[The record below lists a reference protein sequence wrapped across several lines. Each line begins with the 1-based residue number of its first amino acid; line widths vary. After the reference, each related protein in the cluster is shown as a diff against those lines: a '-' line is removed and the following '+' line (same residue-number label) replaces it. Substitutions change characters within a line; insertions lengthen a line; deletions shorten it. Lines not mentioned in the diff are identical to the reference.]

1 MEFPVGSP
9 LPSASSAEFTLKS
22 SGVNPLTCSVA
33 WPGSVG
39 EGPVS
44 IEGCL
49 SLACSVAWPGSVV
62 GGPVFMEG
70 SLCLSGRGLVS
81 LATLGAR
88 ALCRITAIQNI

>member
-9 LPSASSAEFTLKS
+9 LPSASSADFTLKS

-33 WPGSVG
+33 WPGSRG
-39 EGPVS
+39 E
-44 IEGCL
+44 
-49 SLACSVAWPGSVV
+49 
-62 GGPVFMEG
+62 GPVFMEG